1 MRFKYYMSALLIMV
15 FLFIFLPDVW
25 AGKTLYDDFSGALID
40 NNKWSGSEAVL
51 EVDPVREKLIS
62 KISNAPNDGTK
73 ALTILFQ
80 NPGSINAVECELTV
94 IEANLDTGYGA
105 SSTAGIEGYFYNT
118 LSSEEAS
125 EDTPNNGNVA
135 AAVYIGD
142 RGNGLEAFWTVK
154 EMVNGSL
161 EEKGAGTLIPPETL
175 EYETGYIVKIIYDG
189 DNGFEFIVDEIT
201 DSFTGPDRQRDALD
215 PLKYFITAV
224 NASGGS
230 GKGYISVLF
239 DKVYINEGSTA
250 YDNFEVMPID
260 QTKWQ
265 NIEGVLEI
273 DDGKLCMNV
282 QASGNTITAENRL
295 KGSPDYLEAKV
306 NIKSSSWISEEAM
319 GRARIAGWY
328 YNESN
333 GPGSGYYY
341 SQYLGNV
348 LARNWIV
355 LDHNDNLKAVASVTR
370 FNAPDFSSYSELF
383 HKEFTTPIKFNTD
396 YALSIEFTG
405 SSLIFKCN
413 DESAS
418 YQITTNVYDPYDKS
432 RWLESRVDVDS
443 GKSGYI
449 KVNFDDVYT
458 GDSEGETDI
467 TSTEPINNAVDVPVD
482 ASISAT
488 FLRALDHT
496 TITTDTFLVN
506 DGTINIEGTV
516 SSIGNTAT
524 FKPSSTLNY
533 NTKYT
538 ATITEGVKD
547 LGGNPIQGDYT
558 WSFTTESESG
568 GNSDC
573 FIATAAY
580 GSPMEKHV
588 VTLKEFRDNV
598 LLKNSMGKILVNLYY
613 KFSPPIADYIGRSKT
628 LRAAARFSLVP
639 LVYGVKYPKILA
651 SMFLFMIFG
660 IALIISARRLNRI

>member
-62 KISNAPNDGTK
+62 KISNTPNDGTK

-94 IEANLDTGYGA
+94 IEANLDTGYGT
-105 SSTAGIEGYFYNT
+105 SSMAGIEGYFYNT
-118 LSSEEAS
+118 RSSADAS
-125 EDTPNNGNVA
+125 NNGDVA
-135 AAVYIGD
+135 AAIYIGD

-175 EYETGYIVKIIYDG
+175 EYEAGYIVKIIYDG
-189 DNGFEFIVDEIT
+189 DNGFEFTVDEIT
-201 DSFTGPDRQRDALD
+201 DLFTGPDRQRDAVD

-239 DKVYINEGSTA
+239 DKVYINEGSSA

-273 DDGKLCMNV
+273 DDGRLCMNV
-282 QASGNTITAENRL
+282 QASGYTIAAENRL
-295 KGSPDYLEAKV
+295 KESPDYLEAKV

-319 GRARIAGWY
+319 GRARIVGWY
-328 YNESN
+328 YNESH

-341 SQYLGNV
+341 DQYLGNV

-370 FNAPDFSSYSELF
+370 FTKSDLSSYSELF

-432 RWLESRVDVDS
+432 RWLESRVDADS

-458 GDSEGETDI
+458 GDSEGEIDI

-538 ATITEGVKD
+538 ATITEGVND

-568 GNSDC
+568 GNSNC

>member
-1 MRFKYYMSALLIMV
+1 MRLKYYITILLTVV

-25 AGKTLYDDFSGALID
+25 AGRILYDDFLGALID
-40 NNKWSGSEAVL
+40 NNKWRGSEAVL
-51 EVDPVREKLIS
+51 EVDPVREKLIA
-62 KISNAPNDGTK
+62 KVSNTPDDGTK

-80 NPGSINAVECELTV
+80 NSGSINAVEFQLTV
-94 IEANLDTGYGA
+94 IEANLDTGYVTN
-105 SSTAGIEGYFYNT
+105 SIAGIEGYFYNT
-118 LSSEEAS
+118 RSSEEAS
-125 EDTPNNGNVA
+125 EDTPDNGNIA
-135 AAVYIGD
+135 AAIYIGD

-154 EMVNGSL
+154 EVVDGSL

-175 EYETGYIVKIIYDG
+175 EYEAAYTVKIAYDG
-189 DNGFEFIVDEIT
+189 DNGFELTVDEIT
-201 DSFTGPDRQRDALD
+201 DSFTGPARQRDAVD
-215 PLKYFITAV
+215 PLKYLITAV
-224 NASGGS
+224 NAGGGS
-230 GKGYISVLF
+230 GKGYMSVLF

-250 YDNFEVMPID
+250 YDNFEGMPLD

-273 DDGKLCMNV
+273 DNGKLSMNV
-282 QASGNTITAENRL
+282 QANGSTISAENRL
-295 KGSPDYLEAKV
+295 KESPDYLEVKI

-328 YNESN
+328 YNESH

-355 LDHNDNLKAVASVTR
+355 LDHNDNLKAVASITK
-370 FNAPDFSSYSELF
+370 FNASDFSSYTDLF
-383 HKEFTTPIKFNTD
+383 HKEFTTPVKFNTD
-396 YALSIEFTG
+396 HTLSIEFTG

-413 DESAS
+413 DESAR
-418 YQITTNVYDPYDKS
+418 YQITTNVYEPYDKA
-432 RWLESRVDVDS
+432 RWLESRVDADA

-458 GDSEGETDI
+458 GESEGETDI
-467 TSTEPINNAVDVPVD
+467 TSTDPINNAVDVPVGV
-482 ASISAT
+482 SIGAT
-488 FLRALDHT
+488 FLRALDRT

-506 DGTINIEGTV
+506 DGSINIEGAVT
-516 SSIGNTAT
+516 SIGNVAT

-533 NTKYT
+533 NTKHT

-580 GSPMEKHV
+580 GSPMEKDV
-588 VTLKEFRDNV
+588 VALKEFRDNV
-598 LLKNSMGKILVNLYY
+598 LLKYSMGKTFVNFYY
-613 KFSPPIADYIGRSKT
+613 KFSPPIANYISRSKT
-628 LRAAARFSLVP
+628 LRVAARFSLMP
-639 LVYGVKYPKILA
+639 LVYGVKYPKILT
-651 SMFLFMIFG
+651 SMLLFLIIGMT
-660 IALIISARRLNRI
+660 LIISSRRLNPI